1 MKNYK
6 VEVKDVNQNP
16 IISES
21 VKAAN
26 AESAYEIFVS
36 TTISGSKKLPFRN
49 VYVSSGMFDSHFF
62 EPPHYEGHLDPT
74 DEQSQQRDEEEK
86 KKLLE
91 RKAQINN
98 LTEKIS
104 SDGFSELSAGEISII
119 ADVVDEVFL
128 SDQLSE
134 DELKLAQAT
143 LSDEQAYRFF
153 SLRSNSRT
161 SLQQQAMLEAMNVNL
176 SDISKKT
183 SGVRGASMFTGLVA
197 ARHLGEEIA
206 EDIESGDDG
215 GGGLDDLF

>member
-1 MKNYK
+1 MKKYSVWTNDDKDYPIK
-6 VEVKDVNQNP
+6 QVEIQAP
-16 IISES
+16 SPSEAF
-21 VKAAN
+21 K
-26 AESAYEIFVS
+26 IFVDS
-36 TTISGSKKLPFRN
+36 NKPLPFKSIFVNWGLLGAKR
-49 VYVSSGMFDSHFF
+49 F

-91 RKAQINN
+91 RKTQINN

-119 ADVVDEVFL
+119 TDVVDEVFL

-134 DELKLAQAT
+134 DELNLTQAT

-153 SLRSNSRT
+153 TLRSSSRT

-183 SGVRGASMFTGLVA
+183 GGVKMASMFTGMAA

-206 EDIESGDDG
+206 EDMGGGDDDG
-215 GGGLDDLF
+215 GGWDE